1 MEKYNIDKQGLSIGR
16 FKRAFSTFWSNVE
29 NVEPVESVQS
39 VRTVRDNRGNRGQNV
54 ETVQNF
60 LLKKPK
66 NCTFS
71 NIFRKCTKGTKS
83 GKRGI
88 GG

>member
-1 MEKYNIDKQGLSIGR
+1 MGGNVNKQLQILQGLSIGR

-54 ETVQNF
+54 EKVQNVEI
-60 LLKKPK
+60 LG
-66 NCTFS
+66 NFS
-71 NIFRKCTKGTKS
+71 RMKTYNPWKTYVFYVWA
-83 GKRGI
+83 
-88 GG
+88 